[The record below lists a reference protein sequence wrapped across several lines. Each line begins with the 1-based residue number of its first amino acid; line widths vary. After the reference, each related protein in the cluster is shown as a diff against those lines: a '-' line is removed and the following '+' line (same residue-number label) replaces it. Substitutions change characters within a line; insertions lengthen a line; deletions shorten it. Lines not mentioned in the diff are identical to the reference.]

1 MVSSIPVISVVG
13 KSKVGKT
20 TLLVKMLTEI
30 KKRGYRVAT
39 IKHDVHGFTIDQP
52 GKDTWKHAQAG
63 SDIVIIS
70 SPQKMAIIEKV
81 DEERKLDEIIKK
93 LDPEHLDL
101 IITEGYKKENKP
113 KIEVFRSIVST
124 TLLCSKEELFAVV
137 TDVPLNTGVPE
148 FGHDDSTDIIDLIE
162 EKFLKTKP

>member
-20 TLLVKMLTEI
+20 TLLVKMLAEI

-52 GKDTWKHAQAG
+52 GKDTWKHARAG

-70 SPQKMAIIEKV
+70 SPQKVAIIEKV
-81 DEERKLDEIIKK
+81 DAEKKLDEIIKK

-101 IITEGYKKENKP
+101 IITEGYKKEDKP
-113 KIEVFRSIVST
+113 KIEVFRSAVST
-124 TLLCSKEELFAVV
+124 TLLCGKEELFAVV

-148 FGHDDSTDIIDLIE
+148 FGHDDGAGIVDLIE
-162 EKFLKTKP
+162 KMFLKNNP